1 MLTLSAVKMLRLSKP
16 IAMGLVFTSLVV
28 AIASCRPNNRAAER
42 LAEDSAT
49 VQEIQSDLTFNNIT
63 LEQANEQGQV
73 LWKVK
78 AERATYSQDKEFAQ
92 IVNPKGELFQ
102 DGKPIFRIQ
111 GQKGEVRENG
121 QTISL
126 EGQIVATDTRSGT
139 VLRGDQLEW
148 NPKEGILIIRN
159 NVRGDHPQA
168 KMTASLGRMYTRE
181 QRMELEGG
189 VTMISSDPDL
199 RLQADRLTWRVKD
212 SRVTSNGFTQID
224 RLQANRV
231 IDTAK
236 GDRGEFNLKT
246 KIATLTQNAQ
256 LTLSDPP
263 VQVSSNSIVWN
274 MRDQTA
280 VSNQPVTVVHRQ
292 EQVRLTANQ
301 GRLDMKQRIFYLTN
315 NVQANGQR
323 NQSRL
328 TSDRLTWKIPDQTF
342 VAEGNVNYRQVNPVV
357 TVRGSRANGKLAN
370 QTIVVSG
377 GRVVTEIIPNQVP

>member
-1 MLTLSAVKMLRLSKP
+1 MLTLSAVNRLRLSKT
-16 IAMGLVFTSLVV
+16 IALGLIVMSLSV

-42 LAEDSAT
+42 LAEDSAA

-92 IVNPKGELFQ
+92 IINPKGELFQ

-111 GQKGEVRENG
+111 GQKGEVRQNG

-126 EGQIVATDTRSGT
+126 QGQIVATDTRSGAI
-139 VLRGDQLEW
+139 LRGDRLEW
-148 NPKEGILIIRN
+148 DPKQGILVVRN
-159 NVRGDHPQA
+159 NLRGDHPQV
-168 KMTASLGRMYTRE
+168 KMTANQGRMYTRE
-181 QRMELEGG
+181 QRMELEGS
-189 VTMISSDPDL
+189 VTMISTNPDL
-199 RLQADRLTWRVKD
+199 RLQADRLTWNVKD
-212 SRVTSNGFTQID
+212 NLVTSNGFTQID

-236 GDRGEFNLKT
+236 GNRGEFNLKT

-274 MRDQTA
+274 MPSQTA
-280 VSNQPVTVVHRQ
+280 VSNAPVTVVHRQ

-301 GRLDMKQRIFYLTN
+301 GRLNMAQRIMYLTG

-323 NQSRL
+323 NQSQL
-328 TSDRLTWKIPDQTF
+328 KSDRLTWTIPNQTF

-357 TVRGSRANGKLAN
+357 TVRGPRATGKLAN

-377 GRVVTEIIPNQVP
+377 GRVVTEIIPNQMP